1 MGRLSEPF
9 QRDSVILVTGAE
21 NAPIWDDGRR
31 EQAMR
36 LPRAKL
42 TLRSMMVVMAMLA
55 VVFWVA
61 ERRLRFQRLAEYHF
75 LRSSADIV
83 CCVVLLT
90 DDGKETNLVEGGTGR
105 PTTSDRADW
114 HKRLHEK
121 YEKAA
126 RSPWLAVASDPPRP
140 E

>member
-1 MGRLSEPF
+1 
-9 QRDSVILVTGAE
+9 
-21 NAPIWDDGRR
+21 
-31 EQAMR
+31 MR

-42 TLRSMMVVMAMLA
+42 TLRSMMVVMAVMAA
-55 VVFWVA
+55 VCWVV
-61 ERRLRFQRLAEYHF
+61 ERRLRFQHLAEYHF

-90 DDGKETNLVEGGTGR
+90 DDGKETTLVEGGTGS
-105 PTTSDRADW
+105 PTTSARADW
-114 HKRLHEK
+114 HKMLHEK

-126 RSPWLAVASDPPRP
+126 RSPWLAVAPDLPRP